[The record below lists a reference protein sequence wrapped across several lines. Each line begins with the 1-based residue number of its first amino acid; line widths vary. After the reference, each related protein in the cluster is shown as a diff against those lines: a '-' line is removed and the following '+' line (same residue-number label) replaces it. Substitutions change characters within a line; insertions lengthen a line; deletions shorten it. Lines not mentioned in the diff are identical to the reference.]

1 AQVVTRVRDRLVG
14 PPGASDDRARDGRE
28 CGDHPARPVKHA
40 RCAGAGLHPDSTRQG
55 AFQPSCPLPAR
66 AAKRLRPCVEHHL
79 APVHRPAQR
88 STCHRGG
95 LRVARHGPA
104 ARVFHHAA
112 GHGDCAGCRVHRG
125 RHGHRRES
133 RDGRSFQT
141 RRPQNPAVM
150 SEVVNP
156 KVPTYPGLAR
166 RVLKGARRAGLAG
179 QIGMVLVGLA
189 VLAATVGT
197 FLTPFDPVE
206 VAPRD
211 ALMPPFPLEGS
222 DPAHPLGT
230 DNLGRDMFSRLIEG
244 SKISLTVGVLA
255 VALSGTI
262 GLTVGVIAGY
272 AGGWIDS
279 VLMRIV
285 DALISIP
292 SILLIM
298 VVMGVLDPGVTTLIV
313 VLGLTSWVIF

>member
-1 AQVVTRVRDRLVG
+1 
-14 PPGASDDRARDGRE
+14 
-28 CGDHPARPVKHA
+28 
-40 RCAGAGLHPDSTRQG
+40 
-55 AFQPSCPLPAR
+55 
-66 AAKRLRPCVEHHL
+66 
-79 APVHRPAQR
+79 
-88 STCHRGG
+88 
-95 LRVARHGPA
+95 
-104 ARVFHHAA
+104 
-112 GHGDCAGCRVHRG
+112 
-125 RHGHRRES
+125 
-133 RDGRSFQT
+133 
-141 RRPQNPAVM
+141 M

-313 VLGLTSWVIF
+313 VLGLTSWVIFARQIRSEVLEIRQRQFVKAAVTFGTPAHKVIWRHIVPNVMPTFIVLATLTVATVIVTESSLSFLGLGVQPPTVSWGIMLTSGRDYLTSAWWLTTLPGLAITFTVLGILYLGDWLRDVLDPRLDRGGE

>member
-1 AQVVTRVRDRLVG
+1 
-14 PPGASDDRARDGRE
+14 
-28 CGDHPARPVKHA
+28 
-40 RCAGAGLHPDSTRQG
+40 
-55 AFQPSCPLPAR
+55 
-66 AAKRLRPCVEHHL
+66 
-79 APVHRPAQR
+79 
-88 STCHRGG
+88 
-95 LRVARHGPA
+95 
-104 ARVFHHAA
+104 
-112 GHGDCAGCRVHRG
+112 
-125 RHGHRRES
+125 
-133 RDGRSFQT
+133 
-141 RRPQNPAVM
+141 
-150 SEVVNP
+150 
-156 KVPTYPGLAR
+156 
-166 RVLKGARRAGLAG
+166 
-179 QIGMVLVGLA
+179 MVLVGLA

-313 VLGLTSWVIF
+313 VLGLTSWVIFARQIRSEVLEIRQRQFVKAAVTFGTPAHKVIWRHIVPNVMPTFIVLATLTVATVIVTESSLSFLGLGVQPPTVSWGIMLTSGRDYLTSAWWLTTLPGLAITFTVLGILYLGDWLRDVLDPRLDRGGE

>member
-1 AQVVTRVRDRLVG
+1 
-14 PPGASDDRARDGRE
+14 
-28 CGDHPARPVKHA
+28 
-40 RCAGAGLHPDSTRQG
+40 
-55 AFQPSCPLPAR
+55 
-66 AAKRLRPCVEHHL
+66 
-79 APVHRPAQR
+79 
-88 STCHRGG
+88 
-95 LRVARHGPA
+95 
-104 ARVFHHAA
+104 
-112 GHGDCAGCRVHRG
+112 
-125 RHGHRRES
+125 
-133 RDGRSFQT
+133 
-141 RRPQNPAVM
+141 M

-156 KVPTYPGLAR
+156 NVPAYPGLAR

-313 VLGLTSWVIF
+313 VLGLTSWVIFARQIRSEVLEIRQRQFVKAAVTFGTPAHKVIWRHIVPNVMPTFIVLATLTVATVIVTESSLSFLGLGVQPPTVSWGIMLTSGRDYLTSAWWLTTLPGLAITFTVLGILYLGDWLRDVLDPRLDRGGE

>member
-1 AQVVTRVRDRLVG
+1 
-14 PPGASDDRARDGRE
+14 
-28 CGDHPARPVKHA
+28 
-40 RCAGAGLHPDSTRQG
+40 
-55 AFQPSCPLPAR
+55 
-66 AAKRLRPCVEHHL
+66 
-79 APVHRPAQR
+79 
-88 STCHRGG
+88 
-95 LRVARHGPA
+95 
-104 ARVFHHAA
+104 
-112 GHGDCAGCRVHRG
+112 
-125 RHGHRRES
+125 
-133 RDGRSFQT
+133 
-141 RRPQNPAVM
+141 M

-156 KVPTYPGLAR
+156 NVPAYPGLAR

-230 DNLGRDMFSRLIEG
+230 DNLGRDMLSRLIEG

-313 VLGLTSWVIF
+313 VLGLTSWVIFARQIRSEVLEIRQRQFVKAAVTFGTPAHKVIWRHIVPNVMPTFIVLATLTVATVIVTESSLSFLGLGVQPPTVSWGIMLTSGRDYLTSAWWLTTLPGLAITFTVLGILYLGDWLRDVLDPRLDRGGE

>member
-1 AQVVTRVRDRLVG
+1 
-14 PPGASDDRARDGRE
+14 
-28 CGDHPARPVKHA
+28 
-40 RCAGAGLHPDSTRQG
+40 
-55 AFQPSCPLPAR
+55 
-66 AAKRLRPCVEHHL
+66 
-79 APVHRPAQR
+79 
-88 STCHRGG
+88 
-95 LRVARHGPA
+95 
-104 ARVFHHAA
+104 
-112 GHGDCAGCRVHRG
+112 
-125 RHGHRRES
+125 
-133 RDGRSFQT
+133 
-141 RRPQNPAVM
+141 M

-313 VLGLTSWVIF
+313 VLGLTSWVIFARQIRSEVLEIRQRQFVKAAVTFGTPAHKVIWRHIVPNVMPTFIVLATLTVATVIVTESSLSFLGLGIQPPTVSWGIMLTSGRDYLTSAWWLTTLPGLAITFTVLGILYLGDWLRDVLDPRLDRGGE

>member
-1 AQVVTRVRDRLVG
+1 
-14 PPGASDDRARDGRE
+14 
-28 CGDHPARPVKHA
+28 
-40 RCAGAGLHPDSTRQG
+40 
-55 AFQPSCPLPAR
+55 
-66 AAKRLRPCVEHHL
+66 
-79 APVHRPAQR
+79 
-88 STCHRGG
+88 
-95 LRVARHGPA
+95 
-104 ARVFHHAA
+104 
-112 GHGDCAGCRVHRG
+112 
-125 RHGHRRES
+125 
-133 RDGRSFQT
+133 
-141 RRPQNPAVM
+141 M

-156 KVPTYPGLAR
+156 NVPAYPGLAR
-166 RVLKGARRAGLAG
+166 RVLRGARRAGLAG

-313 VLGLTSWVIF
+313 VLGLTSWVIFARQIRSEVLEIRQRQFVKAAVTFGTPAHKVIWRHIVPNVMPTFIVLATLTVATVIVTESSLSFLGLGVQPPTVSWGIMLTSGRDYLTSAWWLTTLPGLAITFTVLGILYLGDWLRDVLDPRLDRGGE

>member
-1 AQVVTRVRDRLVG
+1 
-14 PPGASDDRARDGRE
+14 
-28 CGDHPARPVKHA
+28 
-40 RCAGAGLHPDSTRQG
+40 
-55 AFQPSCPLPAR
+55 
-66 AAKRLRPCVEHHL
+66 
-79 APVHRPAQR
+79 
-88 STCHRGG
+88 
-95 LRVARHGPA
+95 
-104 ARVFHHAA
+104 
-112 GHGDCAGCRVHRG
+112 
-125 RHGHRRES
+125 
-133 RDGRSFQT
+133 
-141 RRPQNPAVM
+141 M

-156 KVPTYPGLAR
+156 NVPAYPGLAR
-166 RVLKGARRAGLAG
+166 RVLRGARRAGLAG

-230 DNLGRDMFSRLIEG
+230 DNLGRDMLSRLIEG

-313 VLGLTSWVIF
+313 VLGLTSWVIFARQIRSEVLEIRQRQFVKAAVTFGTPAHKVIWRHIVPNVMPTFIVLATLTVATVIVTESSLSFLGLGVQPPTVSWGIMLTSGRDYLTSAWWLTTLPGLAITFTVLGILYLGDWLRDVLDPRLDRGGE

>member
-1 AQVVTRVRDRLVG
+1 
-14 PPGASDDRARDGRE
+14 
-28 CGDHPARPVKHA
+28 
-40 RCAGAGLHPDSTRQG
+40 
-55 AFQPSCPLPAR
+55 
-66 AAKRLRPCVEHHL
+66 
-79 APVHRPAQR
+79 
-88 STCHRGG
+88 
-95 LRVARHGPA
+95 
-104 ARVFHHAA
+104 
-112 GHGDCAGCRVHRG
+112 
-125 RHGHRRES
+125 
-133 RDGRSFQT
+133 
-141 RRPQNPAVM
+141 M

-166 RVLKGARRAGLAG
+166 RVLRGARRAGLAG

-230 DNLGRDMFSRLIEG
+230 DNLGRDMLSRLIEG

-313 VLGLTSWVIF
+313 VLGLTSWVIFARQIRSEVLEIRQRQFVKAAVTFGTPAHKVIWRHIVPNVMPTFIVLATLTVATVIVTESSLSFLGLGVQPPTVSWGIMLTSGRDYLTSAWWLTTLPGLAITFTVLGILYLGDWLRDVLDPRLDRGGE

>member
-1 AQVVTRVRDRLVG
+1 
-14 PPGASDDRARDGRE
+14 
-28 CGDHPARPVKHA
+28 
-40 RCAGAGLHPDSTRQG
+40 
-55 AFQPSCPLPAR
+55 
-66 AAKRLRPCVEHHL
+66 
-79 APVHRPAQR
+79 
-88 STCHRGG
+88 
-95 LRVARHGPA
+95 
-104 ARVFHHAA
+104 
-112 GHGDCAGCRVHRG
+112 
-125 RHGHRRES
+125 
-133 RDGRSFQT
+133 
-141 RRPQNPAVM
+141 M

-156 KVPTYPGLAR
+156 KVPAYPGLAR
-166 RVLKGARRAGLAG
+166 RVLRGARRAGLAG

-230 DNLGRDMFSRLIEG
+230 DNLGRDMLSRLIEG

-262 GLTVGVIAGY
+262 GLTVGVISGY

-313 VLGLTSWVIF
+313 VLGLTSWVIFARQIRSEVLEIRQRQFVKAAVTFGTPAHKVIWRHIVPNVMPTFIVLATLTVATVIVTESSLSFLGLGVQPPTVSWGIMLTSGRDYLTSAWWLTTLPGLAITFTVLGILYLGDWLRDVLDPRLDRGGE

>member
-1 AQVVTRVRDRLVG
+1 
-14 PPGASDDRARDGRE
+14 
-28 CGDHPARPVKHA
+28 
-40 RCAGAGLHPDSTRQG
+40 
-55 AFQPSCPLPAR
+55 
-66 AAKRLRPCVEHHL
+66 
-79 APVHRPAQR
+79 
-88 STCHRGG
+88 
-95 LRVARHGPA
+95 
-104 ARVFHHAA
+104 
-112 GHGDCAGCRVHRG
+112 
-125 RHGHRRES
+125 
-133 RDGRSFQT
+133 
-141 RRPQNPAVM
+141 M

-156 KVPTYPGLAR
+156 NVPAYPGLAR
-166 RVLKGARRAGLAG
+166 RVLRGARRAGLAG

-230 DNLGRDMFSRLIEG
+230 DNLGRDMLSRLIEG

-262 GLTVGVIAGY
+262 GLTVGVISGY

-313 VLGLTSWVIF
+313 VLGLTSWVIFARQIRSEVLEIRQRQFVKAAVTFGTPAHKVIWRHIVPNVMPTFIVLATLTVATVIVTESSLSFLGLGVQPPTVSWGIMLTSGRDYLTSAWWLTTLPGLAITFTVLGILYLGDWLRDVLDPRLDRGGE